1 MPDKPKIIKTTIR
14 IERSLWNR
22 VRVLAIENGTSAE
35 ALTTLVLKELVN
47 LTPKEIAKELRKKKG
62 GK

>member
-14 IERSLWNR
+14 VERSLWNR
-22 VRVLAIENGTSAE
+22 VRILAVKQGTSAE
-35 ALTTLVLKELVN
+35 ALVSLALEQL
-47 LTPKEIAKELRKKKG
+47 LKKG